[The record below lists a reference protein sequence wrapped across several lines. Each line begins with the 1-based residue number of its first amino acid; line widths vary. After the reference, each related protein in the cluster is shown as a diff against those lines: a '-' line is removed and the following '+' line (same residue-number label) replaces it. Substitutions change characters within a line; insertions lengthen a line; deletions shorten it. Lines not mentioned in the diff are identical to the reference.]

1 MEVWLSSFTFLLPS
15 LQLYPTLGPAKL
27 SVFHQK
33 LSRQDLFELC
43 SVFGSVG
50 IVITVGTKPS
60 SSLNKW
66 KILYERK
73 QIIQRNSMENLIQQT
88 DHLSQN
94 VFLAPGHIC
103 LTVVFL
109 PSSQPYSWRVLHSQ
123 ASTKAPPPPI
133 THILL

>member
-1 MEVWLSSFTFLLPS
+1 
-15 LQLYPTLGPAKL
+15 
-27 SVFHQK
+27 
-33 LSRQDLFELC
+33 
-43 SVFGSVG
+43 
-50 IVITVGTKPS
+50 
-60 SSLNKW
+60 
-66 KILYERK
+66 
-73 QIIQRNSMENLIQQT
+73 MENLIQQT

-133 THILL
+133 THILLSVKAQKGSLRHYLLNKSYPK